1 MGKSVYSLVL
11 GDEVIAAADRVAYQK
26 NMSRSA
32 LINRILAEALS
43 CVTPERRNR
52 SVFDAVEKWMQT
64 SGFRLQMMPSESVL
78 SIHSALS
85 YKYNPRIRYAV
96 ELYRDSDCVGGELR
110 VGFRTQNQA
119 LLQALNSF
127 FAIWMKLEQ
136 AYLGARFPDGKVA
149 CDVLDG
155 RYRRHFLPL
164 SASEGGCEEFGQAI
178 AEYIRMFDSV
188 LKVYFGSLD
197 SPQLPQK
204 AESAYRSA
212 LQQARFII

>member
-32 LINRILAEALS
+32 LINQILAEALS

-96 ELYRDSDCVGGELR
+96 ELYLSLIHIFIFCSSAHHFKKGVLCSSGVRSPAAGAHRPC
-110 VGFRTQNQA
+110 
-119 LLQALNSF
+119 LLYTSYHNIEKRK
-127 FAIWMKLEQ
+127 FA
-136 AYLGARFPDGKVA
+136 
-149 CDVLDG
+149 
-155 RYRRHFLPL
+155 
-164 SASEGGCEEFGQAI
+164 
-178 AEYIRMFDSV
+178 
-188 LKVYFGSLD
+188 
-197 SPQLPQK
+197 
-204 AESAYRSA
+204 
-212 LQQARFII
+212 